1 MTYTVKTKC
10 QSLMT
15 VLADPA
21 IDGKGFKALKV
32 NTAGTMK
39 LMEYRKGL
47 SYAIRFYSAVSGNW
61 MDIESCDTLAQA
73 KLSFK
78 SFGG

>member
-1 MTYTVKTKC
+1 MTTI
-10 QSLMT
+10 
-15 VLADPA
+15 ADPA

-32 NTAGTMK
+32 NAAGTMK
-39 LMEYRKGL
+39 LMEYQKGS
-47 SYAIRFYSAVSGNW
+47 SYAVRFYSAATAKW
-61 MDIESCDTLAQA
+61 MDIESCDTLSQA